1 MSSTLKSRLRKGDCR
16 APNLLLDQATLRPV
30 MWELIFM
37 MLILKIPIVYLCL
50 VVYWAVKAEPKPP
63 EPALL
68 PVLPEQPPYGP
79 RPLVARRRPPRR
91 PSRGGPHT
99 PRGGTRRTRA
109 ARAIS

>member
-1 MSSTLKSRLRKGDCR
+1 
-16 APNLLLDQATLRPV
+16 
-30 MWELIFM
+30 MWELLFM

-68 PVLPEQPPYGP
+68 PVLPEP
-79 RPLVARRRPPRR
+79 RPDGPPAWVARRRPPRR

-99 PRGGTRRTRA
+99 PRGQTRRSRA
-109 ARAIS
+109 ARALS